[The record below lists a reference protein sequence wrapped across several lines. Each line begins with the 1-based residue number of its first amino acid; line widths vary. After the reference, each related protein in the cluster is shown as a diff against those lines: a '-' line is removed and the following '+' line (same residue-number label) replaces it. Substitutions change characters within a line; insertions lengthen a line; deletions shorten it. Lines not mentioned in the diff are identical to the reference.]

1 MDPDPILPKPIVA
14 LVAAYFVATLA
25 HFIHNAEYI
34 AFYPGMP
41 VWLTRE
47 QVCLAWLGVTSV
59 GLASFVLSRFGLRA
73 LALLAAS
80 VYGAFGLD
88 ALAHYTLALRSE
100 CLR

>member
-14 LVAAYFVATLA
+14 LVAVYFVTTLA
-25 HFIHNAEYI
+25 HFIYNVEYI

-41 VWLTRE
+41 AWLTRE
-47 QVCLAWLGVTSV
+47 QVYLAWLGVTSV

-80 VYGAFGLD
+80 VYGALGLD